1 MSFNILFEVKI
12 LRFVNEC
19 DLYYRSNFVID
30 IINKSRQIPSNIK
43 FHYVTTDQSGVVLKI
58 AAQYDRV
65 LKLELKKN
73 YHWKR
78 AMYGG
83 WILSNHPFLSQ
94 CIRDLSELIN
104 SLILVSPLVDSS
116 ESKQQN
122 SAAEDPVTNMEEG
135 TGNESDTTAHMLM
148 EGLKKQRRSSQGYP
162 EHAIV
167 DSDDEDVVEKE
178 DYLKGKMKT
187 QRDTEGYALG
197 TETSDEESCMV
208 EIDLN

>member
-30 IINKSRQIPSNIK
+30 IINKSGQIPLNIK

-58 AAQYDRV
+58 AAQYDRA
-65 LKLELKKN
+65 LKLDLKTLSLEE
-73 YHWKR
+73 

-83 WILSNHPFLSQ
+83 WVLSNHPLLSQ
-94 CIRDLSELIN
+94 LIRDRSELIK
-104 SLILVSPLVDSS
+104 SLFSVSPLVDSS

-122 SAAEDPVTNMEEG
+122 SEAEDPVTNMEEG

-148 EGLKKQRRSSQGYP
+148 EGLKKQRRRS
-162 EHAIV
+162 
-167 DSDDEDVVEKE
+167 
-178 DYLKGKMKT
+178 
-187 QRDTEGYALG
+187 
-197 TETSDEESCMV
+197 
-208 EIDLN
+208 

>member
-19 DLYYRSNFVID
+19 DLYYRGNFVID
-30 IINKSRQIPSNIK
+30 IINKSGQIPLNIK

-58 AAQYDRV
+58 AAQYDRA
-65 LKLELKKN
+65 LKLDLKTLSLEE
-73 YHWKR
+73 

-83 WILSNHPFLSQ
+83 WVLSNHPLLSQ
-94 CIRDLSELIN
+94 LIRDRSELIK
-104 SLILVSPLVDSS
+104 SLFSVSPLVDSS

-122 SAAEDPVTNMEEG
+122 SEAEDPVTNMEEG

-167 DSDDEDVVEKE
+167 DSDEEDIVEKE

-187 QRDTEGYALG
+187 QRSLSQVSLWGLSRVTKNL
-197 TETSDEESCMV
+197 V
-208 EIDLN
+208 WWR